1 MKALEGIRQIV
12 RFTRAFG
19 VVFAVKYKLGRAQAG
34 RDYIEDKDE
43 EWRAYTE
50 CPYAWAECA
59 YCKVHQDF
67 LDEETAEIRTVYEC
81 LGECD
86 NPDYCPCS
94 DAI

>member
-1 MKALEGIRQIV
+1 MRALEGIRQTLQLV
-12 RFTRAFG
+12 KNLG
-19 VVFAVKYKLGRAQAG
+19 VVFVVRYKLGMAVEG
-34 RDYIEDKDE
+34 RDYNEDKDE

-59 YCKVHQDF
+59 YCKVHKDF

>member
-1 MKALEGIRQIV
+1 MRALEGIRQTLQLV
-12 RFTRAFG
+12 KKLG
-19 VVFAVKYKLGRAQAG
+19 VVFVVRYKLGMAVEG
-34 RDYIEDKDE
+34 RDYYEA
-43 EWRAYTE
+43 WREYSE
-50 CPYAWAECA
+50 CPYGWAGCD
-59 YCKVHQDF
+59 YCQVHKDF